1 MFSKLREDVSKY
13 YIKAVSLQ
21 GKFILNTKRYHE
33 KTFNYQLISRKL
45 CTPHGTKTT
54 KIPNVY
60 KPVRSEMYKKGWI
73 DFNKNGVKDTYED
86 PTAPIDARIE
96 DLLSQMTLEE
106 KTCQW

>member
-1 MFSKLREDVSKY
+1 MKKLL
-13 YIKAVSLQ
+13 ITSLFLGSCVLLMAQ
-21 GKFILNTKRYHE
+21 
-33 KTFNYQLISRKL
+33 
-45 CTPHGTKTT
+45 KTT

-96 DLLSQMTLEE
+96 DLLSHSAAGKNVCIESVDE
-106 KTCQW
+106 NDKI

>member
-1 MFSKLREDVSKY
+1 MKKLL
-13 YIKAVSLQ
+13 ITSLFLGSCVLLLAQ
-21 GKFILNTKRYHE
+21 
-33 KTFNYQLISRKL
+33 
-45 CTPHGTKTT
+45 KTT

-73 DFNKNGVKDTYED
+73 DFNKNGAKDTYED

-106 KTCQW
+106 KKAYASLVIDNSGTFAETEKAVAAAWKNFTAEA

>member
-1 MFSKLREDVSKY
+1 MKKLL
-13 YIKAVSLQ
+13 ITSLFLGSCVLLMAQ
-21 GKFILNTKRYHE
+21 
-33 KTFNYQLISRKL
+33 
-45 CTPHGTKTT
+45 KTT

-106 KTCQW
+106 KT